1 MNKHPRRI
9 TLRKSSQLKW
19 AVYNIET
26 KFRLTEYDIR
36 SRAINAMQSILYDQ
50 PELKGKIAIKQ
61 RNFEKKIQLTFPK
74 KLL

>member
-1 MNKHPRRI
+1 MDMNKHPRRI

-19 AVYNIET
+19 AVFNIET

-61 RNFEKKIQLTFPK
+61 RNFEKKLVNF
-74 KLL
+74 L

>member
-19 AVYNIET
+19 AVFNVET

-36 SRAINAMQSILYDQ
+36 SKAIVAMRSILRDQ

-61 RNFEKKIQLTFPK
+61 RNFEG
-74 KLL
+74 

>member
-1 MNKHPRRI
+1 MDMNKHPRRI

-19 AVYNIET
+19 VVFNIET

-36 SRAINAMQSILYDQ
+36 SKATVAMRSILRDQ

-61 RNFEKKIQLTFPK
+61 RNFEG
-74 KLL
+74 

>member
-1 MNKHPRRI
+1 MDMNRHPRRI

-36 SRAINAMQSILYDQ
+36 SRAIIAMQRILYDQ

-61 RNFEKKIQLTFPK
+61 RNFEKN
-74 KLL
+74 

>member
-19 AVYNIET
+19 AVFNIET

-36 SRAINAMQSILYDQ
+36 SKAIVAMRSILRDQ
-50 PELKGKIAIKQ
+50 PELKEKIAIKQ
-61 RNFEKKIQLTFPK
+61 RNFEG
-74 KLL
+74 

>member
-19 AVYNIET
+19 AVFNTET

-36 SRAINAMQSILYDQ
+36 SKTIIAMRSILRDQ
-50 PELKGKIAIKQ
+50 PELKEKIAIKQ
-61 RNFEKKIQLTFPK
+61 RNFE
-74 KLL
+74 

>member
-19 AVYNIET
+19 AVFNTET

-36 SRAINAMQSILYDQ
+36 SKAIYGMKCILHDQ

-61 RNFEKKIQLTFPK
+61 RNFEE
-74 KLL
+74 